1 MKRDMVAAAAAAMT
15 RVGAAGRPAWAAVVL
30 RARGSRGLERV
41 SRRHWWLWAQ
51 EFSTLTDEERVVYK
65 KSEKSVTDMA
75 TRTGSF

>member
-15 RVGAAGRPAWAAVVL
+15 GWAAVVL

-51 EFSTLTDEERVVYK
+51 EFSILTDEERVVYK